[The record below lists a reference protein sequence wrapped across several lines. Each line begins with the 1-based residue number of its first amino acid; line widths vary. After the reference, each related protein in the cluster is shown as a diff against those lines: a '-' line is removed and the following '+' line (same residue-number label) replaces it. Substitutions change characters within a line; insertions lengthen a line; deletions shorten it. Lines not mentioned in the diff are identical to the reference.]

1 MKPTDDYLDL
11 SRRERQIMEILFRR
25 GEATVSEIRADLPS
39 PPTAPAIRTMLAR
52 LEGKGYLTHTQKGPR
67 NVYAPA
73 VSLQRARQSAV
84 QRVMQTFFDGSPVK
98 TVATILDE
106 SDARL
111 SDDELG
117 ELTRLIERARRKG
130 R

>member
-11 SRRERQIMEILFRR
+11 SSRERQIMEILFRR
-25 GEATVSEIRADLPS
+25 GEATVSEIRDDLPS
-39 PPTAPAIRTMLAR
+39 APTPPAIRTMLAR
-52 LEGKGYLTHTQKGPR
+52 LEDKGYLTHTQSGPR
-67 NVYAPA
+67 NVYAPT
-73 VSLQRARQSAV
+73 VSRQHARQSAV
-84 QRVMQTFFDGSPVK
+84 QRVMRTFFDGSPVK

-111 SDDELG
+111 SDDELS